1 MNNFRFDSDR
11 HEYWLCDKKLLSC
24 TEILKICGLID
35 DSFYTYETA
44 QRGKVVH
51 YCCHYLAEGDLD
63 WTTVDPIVESYVRAY
78 EKFRND
84 IYWRP
89 THCEVPMYHKSMIY
103 GVTPDQYNDDA
114 VLEIK
119 SGTMQKWT
127 AIQTALQAMAIWPDD
142 YMRKKRF
149 GVELRNDGSYG
160 TKVFD
165 DINDFNTAIGCVSV
179 ANWKVKN
186 K

>member
-1 MNNFRFDSDR
+1 
-11 HEYWLCDKKLLSC
+11 
-24 TEILKICGLID
+24 
-35 DSFYTYETA
+35 
-44 QRGKVVH
+44 
-51 YCCHYLAEGDLD
+51 
-63 WTTVDPIVESYVRAY
+63 
-78 EKFRND
+78 
-84 IYWRP
+84 
-89 THCEVPMYHKSMIY
+89 MIY